1 MKKGFSFLEVIVV
14 ISILGILLWVA
25 YTSVLS
31 KPDSKILLQNT
42 INQFTQDI
50 RYIRQRAI
58 INKTVWTLTI
68 TPSAYT
74 YYTFLDDKGKIVTRS
89 FNKIS
94 VNTTATLF
102 SFDRDGYLTADDT
115 ESTETYAI
123 LTLTIDNYTSTI
135 KINSLGFIE
144 VQGP

>member
-68 TPSAYT
+68 SPSAYT
-74 YYTFLDDKGKIVTRS
+74 SYTFLDDKGKIVTRS

-102 SFDRDGYLTADDT
+102 SFDGDGYLTADD
-115 ESTETYAI
+115 TETYAI

>member
-58 INKTVWTLTI
+58 INKTVWTLAI
-68 TPSAYT
+68 SPSAYT
-74 YYTFLDDKGKIVTRS
+74 SYTFLDDKGKIVTRS

-115 ESTETYAI
+115 ETYAI

>member
-42 INQFTQDI
+42 RNQFTQDI

-68 TPSAYT
+68 FPSAYT
-74 YYTFLDDKGKIVTRS
+74 SYTFLDDKGNIVTRS

-102 SFDRDGYLTADDT
+102 SFDRDGYLTADN
-115 ESTETYAI
+115 TETYAI

>member
-14 ISILGILLWVA
+14 ISILGVLLWVA

-68 TPSAYT
+68 SPSAYT
-74 YYTFLDDKGKIVTRS
+74 SYTFLDDKGKIVTRS

-115 ESTETYAI
+115 ETYAI

>member
-68 TPSAYT
+68 FPSAYT
-74 YYTFLDDKGKIVTRS
+74 SYTFLDDKGNIVTRS

-102 SFDRDGYLTADDT
+102 SFDRDGYLTADN
-115 ESTETYAI
+115 TETYTI

>member
-68 TPSAYT
+68 SPSAYT
-74 YYTFLDDKGKIVTRS
+74 SYTFLDDKGKIVTRS

-102 SFDRDGYLTADDT
+102 SFDRDGYLTADG
-115 ESTETYAI
+115 TETYAI

>member
-74 YYTFLDDKGKIVTRS
+74 SYTFLDDKGNIVTRS

-115 ESTETYAI
+115 ETYAI

>member
-58 INKTVWTLTI
+58 INKTDWTLTI
-68 TPSAYT
+68 SPSAYT
-74 YYTFLDDKGKIVTRS
+74 SYTFLDDKGNIVTRS

-115 ESTETYAI
+115 ETYAI

>member
-68 TPSAYT
+68 SPSAYT
-74 YYTFLDDKGKIVTRS
+74 SYTFLDDKGKIVTRS

-115 ESTETYAI
+115 ETYAI
-123 LTLTIDNYTSTI
+123 ITLTIDNYTSTI

>member
-58 INKTVWTLTI
+58 INKTVWTLI
-68 TPSAYT
+68 ISPSAYT
-74 YYTFLDDKGKIVTRS
+74 SYTFLDDKGKIVTRS

-102 SFDRDGYLTADDT
+102 SFDRDGYLTADV
-115 ESTETYAI
+115 TETYAI

>member
-68 TPSAYT
+68 TPLAYT
-74 YYTFLDDKGKIVTRS
+74 SYTFLDDKGNIVTRS

-115 ESTETYAI
+115 ETYAI

>member
-58 INKTVWTLTI
+58 INKTVWALTI
-68 TPSAYT
+68 SPSAYT
-74 YYTFLDDKGKIVTRS
+74 SYTFLDDKGKIVTRS

-115 ESTETYAI
+115 ETYAI

>member
-58 INKTVWTLTI
+58 INKTDWTLTI
-68 TPSAYT
+68 SPSAYT
-74 YYTFLDDKGKIVTRS
+74 SYTFLDDKGKIVTRS

-115 ESTETYAI
+115 ETYAI

>member
-115 ESTETYAI
+115 ETYAI

>member
-68 TPSAYT
+68 SPSAYT
-74 YYTFLDDKGKIVTRS
+74 SYTFLDDKGKIVTRS

-115 ESTETYAI
+115 ETYAI

>member
-1 MKKGFSFLEVIVV
+1 VKKGFSFLEVIVV

-68 TPSAYT
+68 FPSAYT
-74 YYTFLDDKGKIVTRS
+74 SYTFLDDKGNIVTRS

-102 SFDRDGYLTADDT
+102 SFDRDGYLTADN
-115 ESTETYAI
+115 TETYTI